1 MKPCG
6 CYPKQNNYSL
16 HVQCLCKEY
25 MDSCQRLDLI
35 DYIFLCIHLFSAFHL
50 NILSLLSCIM
60 CVKCRECYVKHAHPL
75 RCSSKYSISKMKR
88 MSFRHE
94 FGSRF
99 LRLYSPARNVFSL
112 ARKLWRVLETK
123 HVFVFRH
130 GLRT

>member
-1 MKPCG
+1 
-6 CYPKQNNYSL
+6 
-16 HVQCLCKEY
+16 

-99 LRLYSPARNVFSL
+99 FVFIHLHAMCSPLHESCDVCLKLNMFLFFVMACARNI
-112 ARKLWRVLETK
+112 
-123 HVFVFRH
+123 
-130 GLRT
+130 LRSYHD